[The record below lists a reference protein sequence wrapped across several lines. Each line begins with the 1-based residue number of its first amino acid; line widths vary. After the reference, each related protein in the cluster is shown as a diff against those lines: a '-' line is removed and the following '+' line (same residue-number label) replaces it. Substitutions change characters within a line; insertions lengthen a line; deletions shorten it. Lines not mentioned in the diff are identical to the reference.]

1 MTGTLRSE
9 RCRALGCEDALGSA
23 LDAMRERETQA
34 RREELL
40 DIRATDVLG
49 LLDFDDA
56 ENL

>member
-1 MTGTLRSE
+1 MTCALRSE
-9 RCRALGCEDALGSA
+9 RCRALGREDALGSA

-40 DIRATDVLG
+40 DIRATDILG